1 MRNEHLRLLVTSEK
15 DPASLTIRD
24 ALIDDYAFSE
34 TDDSFDGHPVLTR
47 KDGTLLITSSRD
59 MVDTNHLENY
69 FDAEV
74 YIFCSRHR
82 AESGQPALLTH
93 STGNL
98 GSEALF
104 GGSPHSLSISIAS
117 LISTALKS
125 LYREREQ
132 RGLEL
137 FDVTMEATHHGP
149 TSMNTPLLFIEL
161 GSNEEYWKHQEG
173 ARAVA
178 AAAMDCVIAPIQSE
192 CYIGFGGTHYVSKF
206 NKLVLDKNI
215 LFGHIAPKYSLSE
228 ISPSVIKLMT
238 IRSVE
243 RIKGAV
249 IDWKGTNQSQREH
262 LLPILEDLD
271 IELIRAKRM

>member
-1 MRNEHLRLLVTSEK
+1 VTSEK